1 MHLQM
6 ELVLMGQ
13 DLFPQSRKQIL
24 QNQQQP
30 SRATVGVVSF
40 NQWQSSQWRPR
51 KVFIVLLDRQGPV
64 DPVDPVSPVTTYSLR
79 LHLR

>member
-6 ELVLMGQ
+6 ELVFIGQ

-30 SRATVGVVSF
+30 GRATVGVVSF
-40 NQWQSSQWRPR
+40 NQWQSSQWIPR
-51 KVFIVLLDRQGPV
+51 EVLIVLLDRQGPV
-64 DPVDPVSPVTTYSLR
+64 DPVNSVPPVTTYSLR